1 MSKTQQAHNHGATQ
15 FKPNTTVAAIITCQ
29 NKYLLVEEIDNG
41 RTVYNQPAGHL
52 EKDESLISAIK
63 REVQEETGLLC
74 VPAHLCGI
82 YYYYSDTINIYY
94 LRFCFVIELEHCYQ
108 ATPQDDDIIG
118 CHWMTLEQIKEKQA
132 QLRSPLVL
140 ECIYDHIAEKKIPLT
155 HLKSN
160 L

>member
-1 MSKTQQAHNHGATQ
+1 MSKTQQNNRHGATQ
-15 FKPNTTVAAIITCQ
+15 FKPNTTVAAIISCQ

-41 RTVYNQPAGHL
+41 KTVYNQAAGHL
-52 EKDESLISAIK
+52 EKNESLVSAIK

-74 VPAHLCGI
+74 TPDHLCGI

-108 ATPQDDDIIG
+108 ATPQDDEIIA
-118 CHWMTLEQIKEKQA
+118 CHWMTLDQIKEKQA

-140 ECIYDHIAEKKIPLT
+140 ECIYDYIAGKKIPLT